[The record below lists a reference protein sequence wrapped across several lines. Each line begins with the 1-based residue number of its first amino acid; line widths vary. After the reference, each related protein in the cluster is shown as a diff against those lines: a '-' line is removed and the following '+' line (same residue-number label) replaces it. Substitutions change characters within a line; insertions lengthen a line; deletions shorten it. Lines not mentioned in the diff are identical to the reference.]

1 MSIYVLHGLRPW
13 LIQRVSAVYLALFVV
28 YIGVAAACVKDVSY
42 QQWHEWL
49 FHPFNTI
56 ACGLFVVALLLH
68 AWVGM
73 RDVVLDYVHNTFV
86 RMIAFS
92 LIMLVLMGSGLWAA
106 KILLLTAAS

>member
-1 MSIYVLHGLRPW
+1 
-13 LIQRVSAVYLALFVV
+13 LIQRISAVYLAMFVI
-28 YIGVAAACVKDVSY
+28 YIGAVLAWSKEVTF

-56 ACGLFVVALLLH
+56 ACGLFVIALLLH

-86 RMIAFS
+86 RMIALS
-92 LIMLVLMGSGLWAA
+92 LIMIVLMGSGLWAA
-106 KILLLTAAS
+106 KILLLTVAS

>member
-13 LIQRVSAVYLALFVV
+13 LIQRVSAVYLALFIAYIVV
-28 YIGVAAACVKDVSY
+28 MLVCIDQVTF
-42 QQWHEWL
+42 QQWHDWL

-56 ACGLFVVALLLH
+56 ACGLFIIALLLH
-68 AWVGM
+68 AWIGM

-92 LIMLVLMGSGLWAA
+92 LIMVVLMGSGLWAA
-106 KILLLTAAS
+106 KILLLTAAM